1 MTTQLAAFATR
12 RASDVV
18 GVAGLSEGAVPLL
31 VADMAPG
38 AYLDALVAGRLWQDA
53 VKFLAYG
60 LGRREAV
67 WWACVCCRATMEPK
81 PSPEAVRALTAAEAW
96 CRAPSEEN
104 RRAAQ
109 AAAEASGLEHPA
121 ALAALGA
128 FFSGAT
134 LAPPHIQQPVPPG
147 PFHTARAIVGAVTL
161 AAVRSEPEHAPAKLA
176 KFVEYGIAV
185 AQPPAP
191 DPRRRA

>member
-1 MTTQLAAFATR
+1 MVTKLPAFTTP

-18 GVAGLSEGAVPLL
+18 GVAGLSEAAVPLL

-38 AYLDALVAGRLWQDA
+38 AYLDALVAAGLWPDA
-53 VKFLAYG
+53 VKFLAHG

-81 PSPEAVRALTAAEAW
+81 PAPEAVGALTAAETW
-96 CRAPSEEN
+96 CRAPTEEN

-121 ALAALGA
+121 ALAALAA

-147 PFHTARAIVGAVTL
+147 PFHTARAIVGSVTL
-161 AAVRSEPEHAPAKLA
+161 AAVRSQPEHAPAKFA
-176 KFVEYGIAV
+176 KFVEYGVSIAP
-185 AQPPAP
+185 PPAP
-191 DPRRRA
+191 DPRRRG